1 MESGNIFSESDSF
14 RAIICL
20 YIVDLNENTNKNQTL
35 AFFQGGITIKLL
47 IVDDENLTRT
57 GLTSSIDWIR
67 LGIDEVYVAGD
78 GLEGLHQASVHKPE
92 IILSDVRMPRMSG
105 IEMMER
111 IHTLMP
117 NTVFI
122 FMSGYTDKEYLKAAI
137 RLQAVNYVEKPLD
150 ISEVEETVRAS
161 IERYHTI
168 EQTKNAESITD
179 SISAAHL
186 ALCLTMPYPS
196 SRKSVED
203 LSRKYCMRYGSVD
216 LFHAA
221 FTVLLQTDEQ
231 VDLRPDFFS
240 RLQKLLHDFA
250 RQLHLHVIAAE
261 KKPNLFVFH
270 LFRKNSFTQNT
281 VRTVTDFLSCHIETD
296 NWYLSAGQIVSGIQK
311 LYDSYSSA
319 AIRLQSS
326 FFYNN
331 RTVLCSDPESPSP
344 SRENPE
350 TSYEELTTALRNP
363 SRVTLEELMDKLYQA
378 IYENPSLIRGNI
390 QTLYYRLLD
399 AVFTQRRQRQLP
411 GSGTQNSFDNTLDS
425 LNRCFSYPEL
435 HDMLKKTIN
444 DFLNDVENYVPMNS
458 SVYLIKEYI
467 SRHYSNPMLST
478 KEISGYASLSASYA
492 CTVFKNETGQTLN
505 QYLTEFRLERAKE
518 LLADP
523 RNNISDIATR
533 VGYNDSNYFGKAFKK
548 YSGQSP
554 SEYRESRCSP

>member
-1 MESGNIFSESDSF
+1 MFY
-14 RAIICL
+14 L
-20 YIVDLNENTNKNQTL
+20 
-35 AFFQGGITIKLL
+35 FQGGSTSKLL

-67 LGIDEVYVAGD
+67 LGIDEVFVAED
-78 GLEGLHQASVHKPE
+78 GLDGLHQASVHKPD

-105 IEMMER
+105 IEMMDR
-111 IHTLMP
+111 IHALMP
-117 NTVFI
+117 DTVFI

-150 ISEVEETVRAS
+150 ITEVEKAVRVS
-161 IERYHTI
+161 IERRHTI
-168 EQTKNAESITD
+168 EQTRNAESITD

-186 ALCLTMPYPS
+186 ALCLTIPYRS
-196 SRKSVED
+196 SRNSVEE
-203 LSRKYCMRYGSVD
+203 LSRRYCMRYGSVD

-221 FTVLLQTDEQ
+221 FTVLLQTDEKF
-231 VDLRPDFFS
+231 DLSPDFFS
-240 RLQKLLHDFA
+240 HLQNLLHDFA

-270 LFRKNSFTQNT
+270 LFRKTSFTQNT
-281 VRTVTDFLSCHIETD
+281 VRTITDFLSCHIETD
-296 NWYLSAGQIVSGIQK
+296 NWYLAAGQIVSGIQK

-331 RTVLCSDPESPSP
+331 RTVLCRDPEAIPSAA
-344 SRENPE
+344 ENPE
-350 TSYEELTTALRNP
+350 TIYEELITALRNP
-363 SRVTLEELMDKLYQA
+363 AHSTLDPLMDRLYQA
-378 IYENPSLIRGNI
+378 IYKNPTLIRGNI

-399 AVFTQRRQRQLP
+399 AIFTQRKQRQLP
-411 GSGTQNSFDNTLDS
+411 DTATPASFDNTLDS

-435 HDMLKKTIN
+435 HDMLKRTI
-444 DFLNDVENYVPMNS
+444 DAFLNDVENYVPVNS

-467 SRHYSNPMLST
+467 SRHYNNPMLST
-478 KEISGYASLSASYA
+478 KEISQYASLSASYA

-523 RNNISDIATR
+523 RNNISDIAAS

-554 SEYRESRCSP
+554 SEYRESRCSL